1 MNPKY
6 PASAWAAGLL
16 ALASLPAAAQ
26 QYPTG
31 DRVTSG
37 NAFNPQISV
46 ILDGVYFND
55 SVDGE
60 GLELLNEAE
69 GINHAHGHSSEDEH
83 EHGSL
88 DPGFNLRETE
98 IVFSATVDAYFD
110 AWVNAVI
117 DGDGNTELEEAW
129 FQTRSLPAGLKIK
142 GGKFFSGIGYANEQ
156 HPHQWDFVDQNLPY
170 LALLGDHGL
179 NDTGVQITWLPDWGT
194 YTLFGLEALQGNQE
208 VVGAIIDDEE
218 ERAETNLGDVDDG
231 PRTFTAFVKVAPDL
245 GYSHALQF
253 GASYVYA
260 SQQQEIHPDPVEHSL
275 DGDMGLWG
283 LDLVYKYDS
292 PRSYGAGDFKLQ
304 SEYLYETKDLTVRY
318 HETDPARV
326 GEARNFAE
334 DGFYVQ
340 GVYGIAPRWQFGLR
354 YDTVG
359 LGINEKS
366 GDGIPTEDMDSSGRW
381 TTALTW
387 NPTEF
392 SRLRLQFERANV
404 ATEEGDEQVD
414 IFYLQYIM
422 SMGSHGA
429 HKF

>member
-1 MNPKY
+1 MKTKHPMR
-6 PASAWAAGLL
+6 PWAAGLL
-16 ALASLPAAAQ
+16 TLASLPVAAQ
-26 QYPTG
+26 QYSTG

-37 NAFNPQISV
+37 NDFNPQISV

-60 GLELLNEAE
+60 GQELLSEAA
-69 GINHAHGHSSEDEH
+69 GINHAHGHGGEDEH
-83 EHGSL
+83 DHGSL

-98 IVFSATVDAYFD
+98 FVFSATIDTYFD
-110 AWVNAVI
+110 AWVTAVMDS
-117 DGDGNTELEEAW
+117 DGGTELEEAW

-142 GGKFFSGIGYANEQ
+142 GGKFYSGIGYANEQ

-170 LALLGDHGL
+170 MALLGAHGL
-179 NDTGVQITWLPDWGT
+179 NDTGVQVTWLPDWGL
-194 YTLFGLEALQGNQE
+194 YTLFGVEALQGEQE
-208 VVGAIIDDEE
+208 VLGAVVDDDEE
-218 ERAETNLGDVDDG
+218 REATNLGEIDDG
-231 PRTFTAFVKVAPDL
+231 PRLYTAFVKISPEL
-245 GYSHALQF
+245 GYDHALQL
-253 GASYVYA
+253 GASYAYA
-260 SQQQEIHPDPVEHSL
+260 SQQQEVHPDPVEHAL

-283 LDLVYKYDS
+283 LDVVYKFDS

-304 SEYLYETKDLTVRY
+304 SEYFYETKDLTIRY
-318 HETDPARV
+318 HETDPTRV
-326 GEARNFAE
+326 GDAREFAE

-359 LGINEKS
+359 VGINEKS
-366 GDGIPTEDMDSSGRW
+366 GDGIATEDMDASDRW
-381 TTALTW
+381 TAALTW

-392 SRLRLQFERANV
+392 SRLRLQFAQADV
-404 ATEEGDEQVD
+404 STEEGDEQFNTVY
-414 IFYLQYIM
+414 FQYIM